1 MMLSLSENCHEPC
14 LFLQANAEKLR
25 LETKQRAARKA
36 AERGDPIRPRWF
48 TRVEGAVPGK
58 QQAYK
63 YHGGYFEAREAG
75 QWPGVRDIFGPGLP
89 TDPPSNPSSLPSSPT
104 AARAATYQGSPLS
117 S

>member
-1 MMLSLSENCHEPC
+1 MTVEQDQQGSHDRC
-14 LFLQANAEKLR
+14 LLLQANAEKLR
-25 LETKQRAARKA
+25 LEMKQRAARKA

-58 QQAYK
+58 QQAYS

-89 TDPPSNPSSLPSSPT
+89 TESPSSYPSSPT
-104 AARAATYQGSPLS
+104 AARATSYQGSPGS
-117 S
+117 T